1 MPEPPPPPAAP
12 LLLTVPET
20 ARALA
25 ICTKSLWQLTRD
37 GRLPAVRIGRAV
49 RYSRE
54 DIVRFIERAKSGA
67 PLGAAP

>member
-1 MPEPPPPPAAP
+1 MPDTATLAEP

-20 ARALA
+20 ARALS
-25 ICTKSLWQLTRD
+25 ICAKTLWALTKSGQ
-37 GRLPAVRIGRAV
+37 LPACRIGRAV

-67 PLGAAP
+67 PLEARP